1 MRKLMALALAAIV
14 VLSPAVSALADRD
27 DDEGNAV
34 ARATA
39 QAN

>member
-1 MRKLMALALAAIV
+1 MRKLMALAFTAIV
-14 VLSPAVSALADRD
+14 VLSLAVPALADGD